1 MENCGELFNGSEG
14 EEQWTPSLDVYNEAV
29 AVEGGEKIRGK
40 IFEGNSVVQTR
51 ATREFACLSVQQPSL
66 RGGRLLYVI
75 NQRGV
80 HCARISYASLRAVP
94 QRKYQARTTPMTR
107 NTCTRI
113 SRSYRSI
120 RSIRTPL
127 GIFRKKKL
135 NFSSSNL
142 FGKGNSF
149 HPLFYGKLTYEGRRG
164 EEKKEKRKT
173 FHPSFIHVLVITSI
187 SISRRISNSRSRMY
201 IGYKD
206 ASVSVQR
213 AAPVAN
219 IKQGRG
225 GPVCA
230 GAPRENRG
238 VYIHAYVCMY
248 MHPRYETHWTTLW
261 RGQTAAVET
270 VCPANWFSLAS
281 SIRRPRNPLR
291 APSSSAME
299 ETSVWSS
306 IDRSTHWIE
315 YTRFDYPGCARRIER
330 GIEGWTID
338 RSLDLG
344 DLREIGGARWIM
356 DRRGDSWRIREWN

>member
-14 EEQWTPSLDVYNEAV
+14 EEQWSLDVYNEAV

-142 FGKGNSF
+142 YIYIYIQKQET
-149 HPLFYGKLTYEGRRG
+149 LFTRSSMENLHTRGEEGRR
-164 EEKKEKRKT
+164 KRKN
-173 FHPSFIHVLVITSI
+173 F
-187 SISRRISNSRSRMY
+187 
-201 IGYKD
+201 
-206 ASVSVQR
+206 
-213 AAPVAN
+213 
-219 IKQGRG
+219 
-225 GPVCA
+225 
-230 GAPRENRG
+230 
-238 VYIHAYVCMY
+238 
-248 MHPRYETHWTTLW
+248 
-261 RGQTAAVET
+261 
-270 VCPANWFSLAS
+270 S
-281 SIRRPRNPLR
+281 SIVYPRTR
-291 APSSSAME
+291 YY
-299 ETSVWSS
+299 
-306 IDRSTHWIE
+306 E
-315 YTRFDYPGCARRIER
+315 YFNLP
-330 GIEGWTID
+330 
-338 RSLDLG
+338 
-344 DLREIGGARWIM
+344 
-356 DRRGDSWRIREWN
+356 

>member
-14 EEQWTPSLDVYNEAV
+14 EEQWSLDVYNEAV

-135 NFSSSNL
+135 NFSSSNIYIYIQKQETL
-142 FGKGNSF
+142 FTRSSMENLHTRGE
-149 HPLFYGKLTYEGRRG
+149 EGRR
-164 EEKKEKRKT
+164 KRRKEKL
-173 FHPSFIHVLVITSI
+173 FIHRLSTYSLLRVFQSPVEFRILV
-187 SISRRISNSRSRMY
+187 
-201 IGYKD
+201 
-206 ASVSVQR
+206 
-213 AAPVAN
+213 
-219 IKQGRG
+219 
-225 GPVCA
+225 PVC
-230 GAPRENRG
+230 
-238 VYIHAYVCMY
+238 
-248 MHPRYETHWTTLW
+248 T
-261 RGQTAAVET
+261 
-270 VCPANWFSLAS
+270 
-281 SIRRPRNPLR
+281 
-291 APSSSAME
+291 
-299 ETSVWSS
+299 
-306 IDRSTHWIE
+306 
-315 YTRFDYPGCARRIER
+315 
-330 GIEGWTID
+330 
-338 RSLDLG
+338 
-344 DLREIGGARWIM
+344 
-356 DRRGDSWRIREWN
+356 

>member
-127 GIFRKKKL
+127 GIF
-135 NFSSSNL
+135 
-142 FGKGNSF
+142 
-149 HPLFYGKLTYEGRRG
+149 
-164 EEKKEKRKT
+164 
-173 FHPSFIHVLVITSI
+173 
-187 SISRRISNSRSRMY
+187 
-201 IGYKD
+201 
-206 ASVSVQR
+206 
-213 AAPVAN
+213 
-219 IKQGRG
+219 
-225 GPVCA
+225 
-230 GAPRENRG
+230 
-238 VYIHAYVCMY
+238 
-248 MHPRYETHWTTLW
+248 
-261 RGQTAAVET
+261 
-270 VCPANWFSLAS
+270 
-281 SIRRPRNPLR
+281 
-291 APSSSAME
+291 
-299 ETSVWSS
+299 
-306 IDRSTHWIE
+306 
-315 YTRFDYPGCARRIER
+315 
-330 GIEGWTID
+330 
-338 RSLDLG
+338 
-344 DLREIGGARWIM
+344 
-356 DRRGDSWRIREWN
+356 